1 MSQFPPAIR
10 LLHRFGLS
18 PQKVLLV
25 LSDLLALLGTGIAIF
40 LLRAAFDNLDSI
52 LYRWV
57 LPLLLLGGRCSA
69 SLGLYQSIS
78 LPAHRPRT
86 ESPLPDGQLT
96 YCMILAAL
104 FWQNRETC
112 IRAWS
117 FWAVGPPPF
126 TLPILRGICRR
137 RYYRKSWWG
146 RPDHSGP
153 QRPGARSL
161 ALPQTPSGAG
171 PDAGGN
177 FRPAR

>member
-1 MSQFPPAIR
+1 MSQFSPAIR
-10 LLHRFGLS
+10 LLRRFGLS

-25 LSDLLALLGTGIAIF
+25 LSDLLALLGTAIAVF

-57 LPLLLLGGRCSA
+57 LPLLLLGPLLGA

-78 LPAHRPRT
+78 LPPHR
-86 ESPLPDGQLT
+86 ELKALFLMISLT

-104 FWQNRETC
+104 FWQKPGTC

-126 TLPILRGICRR
+126 LPCPPCVASAAAASVG
-137 RYYRKSWWG
+137 KAG
-146 RPDHSGP
+146 
-153 QRPGARSL
+153 
-161 ALPQTPSGAG
+161 GAG
-171 PDAGGN
+171 
-177 FRPAR
+177 R